1 MKLIDFEEDKV
12 MNNLFLVHTP
22 FQLMNCLN
30 IIENYYSDSANEIAF
45 LHKNV
50 DSFSFL
56 VKKYNENITTYS
68 YDMLFE
74 EVRTRTK
81 LMRRLSLVLSLL
93 HGRIT
98 VGNIENKNQIYDSL
112 FIPSENIAC
121 NIVYNHF
128 RKFNDSLSL
137 YVYDDGVGTYA
148 KDYLSGKNHK
158 IYEKISVLL
167 FGSFFWKNIERVF
180 CYQPELIIDDELN
193 IERVKMFSN
202 AKVENLFSQNLSDS
216 LIDKY
221 SKSKVI
227 YLDQGK
233 LPLSY
238 ENTTSFLEICN
249 RICDENEV
257 LLKNHPRVKPV
268 YESNSF
274 IVDDSGN
281 TFESVLFNIE
291 IENKVLVSMCS
302 TSCLTP
308 FILKGKHPYVIFL
321 GMLNTD
327 EYNATF
333 TSLYFQNVITNY
345 ESNKIFLPRNNKELE
360 EIIKYCLNK

>member
-1 MKLIDFEEDKV
+1 
-12 MNNLFLVHTP
+12 
-22 FQLMNCLN
+22 MNCLN
-30 IIENYYSDSANEIAF
+30 IIENYYVDDINEVVF
-45 LHKNV
+45 LHHNMQKYEEM
-50 DSFSFL
+50 
-56 VKKYNENITTYS
+56 VKKHNNDISIYS
-68 YDMLFE
+68 YEFLFDE
-74 EVRTRTK
+74 YKKRSKLLTRI
-81 LMRRLSLVLSLL
+81 SLIFNLIKGKKAIKKVDNR
-93 HGRIT
+93 HET
-98 VGNIENKNQIYDSL
+98 YDCL
-112 FIPSENIAC
+112 FIPSENIGC
-121 NIVYNHF
+121 NLAYNYF
-128 RKFNDSLSL
+128 RESNDSLSL

-148 KDYLSGKNHK
+148 KDYLNGKKHE
-158 IYEKISVLL
+158 IYEKISILL
-167 FGSFFWKNIERVF
+167 FGSFFWKNIEKVF

-193 IERVKMFSN
+193 IERIKIFSN
-202 AKVENLFSQNLSDS
+202 AKVEKLFSQNLSDS

-227 YLDQGK
+227 YLDQGQ

-268 YESNSF
+268 YKCNSF
-274 IVDDSGN
+274 IIDNSGN

-308 FILKGKHPYVIFL
+308 FILKEKHPYVIFL

-333 TSLYFQNVITNY
+333 SSLYFQNVITNY
-345 ESNKIFLPRNNKELE
+345 ESNKIFLPRNNRELE